1 MSRLL
6 IIDNDTGN
14 RLVLRSQLVDAGHDV
29 VVHENGARG
38 LVEARSSPFDA
49 ILVSARLSEG
59 IDGFEVVHRIKGMP
73 ECQITPAILYT
84 EDQATTEELA
94 RGYENGADLFLGK
107 HDLGALTTILKGQ
120 VRQRRRC
127 LELATQVRGLQD
139 ALKRAGNHEQVVR
152 DGVEAAGMDPTT
164 ILKELATGRPDGV
177 ILVDDEGA
185 VRYADRGACEL
196 FGARIESMP
205 LGMLAPA
212 SGLEA
217 FVRDART
224 EPRVGFR
231 FDLSARRGRGV
242 RSLSA
247 VVVPLLVRPGGAN
260 GQMATRL
267 VILQDATRRRF
278 AAERLKCSDTVLNGR
293 ESSVLLDA
301 ARYLWRPDVI
311 PGRGAAITALR
322 NAVVEEAQGRAPV
335 LVVGPNGGEQELVAR
350 VLHYSSHQ
358 TGPYISQRCG
368 AMAPENASAE
378 IFGMAAPAL
387 RHGLLQHVVDGT
399 LHLADPGELSL
410 EVQEQLARWLETG
423 MLTRQGGHKAERLD
437 ARLVISLAGDPAQLV
452 QEGRLSERL
461 LGLLQAH
468 RIDLGPLEARR
479 EDIDDMA
486 RAAVARHGAS
496 RGVASIDAAALSILR
511 ARPWP
516 GDAKELED
524 VVRAACNHA
533 STPVVQ
539 VDDLPRTQKE
549 LHAGIRPNGNRSAVF
564 APLPMQLAQPT
575 YARGELQPAPRN
587 GPPHRQPRDWDISDE
602 EPVSLDLYEKK
613 ALLRALDECDGDRL
627 AAARLLE
634 VGKSTLYRKLKRF
647 DI

>member
-29 VVHENGARG
+29 VMHENGARG

-49 ILVSARLSEG
+49 ILVSSRLSEG
-59 IDGFEVVHRIKGMP
+59 IDGFEVVHRIKAMP
-73 ECQITPAILYT
+73 ECQLTPAILYS
-84 EDQATTEELA
+84 EEQATSEELA
-94 RGYENGADLFLGK
+94 RGYENGADLYLGK
-107 HDLGALTTILKGQ
+107 HELGALATILKGQ
-120 VRQRRRC
+120 MRQRRRC
-127 LELATQVRGLQD
+127 LELAAQVRGLQE
-139 ALKRAGNHEQVVR
+139 ALKRAGNHEQVAR
-152 DGVEAAGMDPTT
+152 DGIEAAGMDPTT

-196 FGARIESMP
+196 FGTRIESMP

-224 EPRVGFR
+224 ESRVGFR

-267 VILQDATRRRF
+267 VLLQDATRRRY

-301 ARYLWRPDVI
+301 ARYLWRPDTI
-311 PGRGAAITALR
+311 PGRSSAVVALR
-322 NAVVEEAQGRAPV
+322 NAVVEEAMGRAPV
-335 LVVGPNGGEQELVAR
+335 VIVGPRGAEQELVAR

-368 AMAPENASAE
+368 AMAQENACAE
-378 IFGMAAPAL
+378 LFGMAAPAL

-399 LHLADPGELSL
+399 LHLADPGELPL

-437 ARLVISLAGDPAQLV
+437 ARLVVSIEGDPARLV

-461 LGLLQAH
+461 YSLMQAH
-468 RIDLGPLEARR
+468 RIDLVPLDARR
-479 EDIDDMA
+479 EDIDELA
-486 RAAVARHGAS
+486 RAAVARHGAA

-533 STPVVQ
+533 TTPVVL

-549 LHAGIRPNGNRSAVF
+549 LAAGMRPNGHASAVR
-564 APLPMQLAQPT
+564 APLPMQLAQPA
-575 YARGELQPAPRN
+575 YARGELQPAPRL
-587 GPPHRQPRDWDISDE
+587 GAPHRQPRDWDISDE

-613 ALLRALDECDGDRL
+613 ALLRALDECGGDRL
-627 AAARLLE
+627 AAARLLK

>member
-6 IIDNDTGN
+6 IIDNDTGH
-14 RLVLRSQLVDAGHDV
+14 RLVLRSQLVEAGHDV
-29 VVHENGARG
+29 VMQENGARG

-84 EDQATTEELA
+84 EEQATTEELA
-94 RGYENGADLFLGK
+94 RGYENGADLFLAK

-127 LELATQVRGLQD
+127 LELATQIRGLQE
-139 ALKRAGNHEQVVR
+139 ALKRSGNHEQVAR

-217 FVRDART
+217 FVRDARS

-247 VVVPLLVRPGGAN
+247 VVVPLLVRPGGAS

-301 ARYLWRPDVI
+301 ARYLWRPDTI
-311 PGRGAAITALR
+311 PGRSAAVVALR
-322 NAVVEEAQGRAPV
+322 NAVVEQAQGRAPV
-335 LVVGPNGGEQELVAR
+335 VIVGPRGAEQELVAR

-368 AMAPENASAE
+368 AMAPENAAAE

-387 RHGLLQHVVDGT
+387 RHGLLQHVIDGT
-399 LHLADPGELSL
+399 LHLADPGELPL
-410 EVQEQLARWLETG
+410 PVQEELARWLETG
-423 MLTRQGGHKAERLD
+423 MLTRQGGSKAERLD
-437 ARLVISLAGDPAQLV
+437 ARLVVSIEGDPDQLV
-452 QEGRLSERL
+452 QEGRLSKRL
-461 LGLLQAH
+461 LSLLQGH
-468 RIDLGPLEARR
+468 RVDLTPLEARR
-479 EDIDDMA
+479 EDIEDIA
-486 RAAVARHGAS
+486 RAAVARHGAA
-496 RGVASIDAAALSILR
+496 RGVSGLDAAALSLLR

-524 VVRAACNHA
+524 VVRAACNMA
-533 STPVVQ
+533 TTPVVL

-549 LHAGIRPNGNRSAVF
+549 LVAGMRANGNHAYVA
-564 APLPMQLAQPT
+564 APLPLQSAQAS
-575 YARGELQPAPRN
+575 YSRGELQPAPRQ
-587 GPPHRQPRDWDISDE
+587 GLPQRQPRDWDISDD

-613 ALLRALDECDGDRL
+613 ALLRALDQCGGDRL
-627 AAARLLE
+627 AAARLLK